1 MNLNKI
7 FKVQFLKNRQQTNK
21 EMKITLWNPFTV
33 YGILMFNY
41 FFKCFCAKKIWQ
53 DSLYNIL
60 RNFLF
65 YDTVNPAAP

>member
-1 MNLNKI
+1 
-7 FKVQFLKNRQQTNK
+7 
-21 EMKITLWNPFTV
+21 MKITLWNPFTV

>member
-1 MNLNKI
+1 
-7 FKVQFLKNRQQTNK
+7 
-21 EMKITLWNPFTV
+21 
-33 YGILMFNY
+33 MFNY

-65 YDTVNPAAP
+65 YDTVNPAAPQWFTVEFFKFKTDIAQQPGEQTH